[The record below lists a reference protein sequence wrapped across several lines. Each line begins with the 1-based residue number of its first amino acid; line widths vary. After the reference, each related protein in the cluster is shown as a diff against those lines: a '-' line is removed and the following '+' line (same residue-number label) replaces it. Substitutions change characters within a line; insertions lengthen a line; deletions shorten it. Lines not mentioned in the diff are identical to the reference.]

1 MIEEKNMKKIKEIF
15 KKFFKWIGNA
25 VEDIF
30 NSENI
35 LLIIAIII
43 GVPICV
49 VFLLFIFILYSLWVI
64 LAMLYNIIITF
75 LNGIF
80 NR

>member
-1 MIEEKNMKKIKEIF
+1 MKKIKEIF
-15 KKFFKWIGNA
+15 KKFFKWIENV
-25 VEDIF
+25 VEYIF

-43 GVPICV
+43 GIPICIIIG
-49 VFLLFIFILYSLWVI
+49 FAIFSFYLVWTI
-64 LAMLYNIIITF
+64 LAMIYNIIITL

-80 NR
+80 KGE

>member
-1 MIEEKNMKKIKEIF
+1 MKKFKEIF
-15 KKFFKWIGNA
+15 KKFFKWIGN
-25 VEDIF
+25 VIEDIF

-43 GVPICV
+43 GIPICV
-49 VFLLFIFILYSLWVI
+49 VFLLFIFLLYSLWII
-64 LAMLYNIIITF
+64 LAMVYNIIITF
-75 LNGIF
+75 LNVIF

>member
-1 MIEEKNMKKIKEIF
+1 MKKIKEIF